1 MINADFSTATV
12 LISFGA
18 VLGKT
23 SPIQM
28 LIMTIME
35 ISVFAG
41 NEYLVGEIFQV
52 SINPS
57 LPSLVEN
64 EHPLQSQ
71 ANVARVVTQ
80 KQ

>member
-28 LIMTIME
+28 IIMTILE
-35 ISVFAG
+35 IAVFAG
-41 NEYLVGEIFQV
+41 NEHLVTEIFKV
-52 SINPS
+52 RVRKYIYLLWSDYEFWI
-57 LPSLVEN
+57 
-64 EHPLQSQ
+64 LQAMGTHS
-71 ANVARVVTQ
+71 T
-80 KQ
+80 